1 MRWISSRELL
11 CWIVSPAL
19 LQFTLKSSA
28 AVSSTPFHNP
38 SLYRSIVGA
47 LQYITIT
54 RPDLAF
60 AVNSV
65 CQHMQ
70 SPTDDHFTA
79 VKRILPYLKGT
90 VTLGIQFT
98 RGPFTLTAYSDADW
112 AGDTCDR
119 RSVSGYCLFMGNN
132 PIAWCAKKQA
142 TVARSS
148 TESEYRCLAHTA
160 AELSWLR
167 MLFKDLQ
174 IPLFHVPTIW
184 CENIS
189 AISLASNPVFHAR
202 TKQIEV
208 DYHFIREKVL
218 HKDLQVRNI
227 STVDQVSFSYL
238 SAVC

>member
-1 MRWISSRELL
+1 
-11 CWIVSPAL
+11 
-19 LQFTLKSSA
+19 
-28 AVSSTPFHNP
+28 
-38 SLYRSIVGA
+38 
-47 LQYITIT
+47 
-54 RPDLAF
+54 
-60 AVNSV
+60 
-65 CQHMQ
+65 MQ

-119 RSVSGYCLFMGNN
+119 RSVSGYSLFIGNN

-160 AELSWLR
+160 AEFSWLR

-218 HKDLQVRNI
+218 HKDLQVRHI